1 MAVKLSKAFA
11 VFDNDEYLP
20 LDDLQVT
27 LTRENTS
34 EDGTYTLCLWM
45 YLLKNNRHPG
55 VIIRQSTSSIQSL
68 PFLSLDND
76 LRLVLHPLVQTESS
90 ELDVLADQS
99 CPVEKWV
106 HVGCEIGHNIARLHI
121 DGVVTGEKAISFPSC
136 DETVEPVKLSGGD
149 GQNRGGFVQAYA
161 HHVCVLP
168 QPSVTNHYVKNP
180 PLELSLDGSTG
191 GSEDHELEEGGD
203 GVWSVVGGKASC
215 RRNFALDVVLLD
227 ALGRAIHK
235 DIELVAS
242 LVYADTGYL
251 VEKPKDDAEAPLLT
265 TFDGVEFPSTERPI
279 KLVHGRASF
288 KLKISQL
295 SSKCDNRLFRV
306 CFESPNIPKFPF
318 LRVFSRPIR
327 CVSRNRNSRTPSAPW
342 KRSFAAVYP
351 VDGTTL
357 PSAAEDRPETL
368 RANESNGM
376 AAPKFQPSKAPRIG
390 DDKLPSRFPMP
401 ADKTPEGSVISKGA
415 DGLVG
420 SQRMAPPP
428 APATCSRPAP
438 ASVYKAMDKKQ
449 RPENRKSFPAFMN
462 SSCGEK
468 AFSDYVVFKYCLET
482 IHSRAAFLRALV
494 VSKTEE
500 ELHEFAGRVSQYTG
514 CQHNGYQVLIAKK
527 LLREGEDIWRQV
539 SHDGYSAPWPSLMS
553 KVEESFYNISGQSKR
568 RFTSKDI
575 EFIQQNCGTG
585 SATTTREQFDR
596 LWQWLYPVAMTV
608 ATPQVRKTWE
618 SVTPKW
624 IEGMVSR
631 KEAEELLRGVDG
643 IPKTGNFILRFA
655 SSRSWPH
662 PDAGALV
669 ASYVTDDLRINHRLL
684 NLDTR
689 TCGDDTDGKQQHHSL
704 SELLVLQPE
713 LVRPLR

>member
-55 VIIRQSTSSIQSL
+55 VIIRQVSLLFSSHELKRVCAMFLCMQSTSSIQSL

-376 AAPKFQPSKAPRIG
+376 AAP
-390 DDKLPSRFPMP
+390 
-401 ADKTPEGSVISKGA
+401 
-415 DGLVG
+415 
-420 SQRMAPPP
+420 
-428 APATCSRPAP
+428 
-438 ASVYKAMDKKQ
+438 
-449 RPENRKSFPAFMN
+449 N
-462 SSCGEK
+462 SCGEK

-689 TCGDDTDGKQQHHSL
+689 TW
-704 SELLVLQPE
+704 
-713 LVRPLR
+713 

>member
-55 VIIRQSTSSIQSL
+55 VIIRQVSLLFSSHELKSVCAMFLCIQSTSSIQSL

-351 VDGTTL
+351 VDGTNL

-376 AAPKFQPSKAPRIG
+376 AAP
-390 DDKLPSRFPMP
+390 
-401 ADKTPEGSVISKGA
+401 
-415 DGLVG
+415 
-420 SQRMAPPP
+420 
-428 APATCSRPAP
+428 
-438 ASVYKAMDKKQ
+438 
-449 RPENRKSFPAFMN
+449 N
-462 SSCGEK
+462 SCGEK
-468 AFSDYVVFKYCLET
+468 AFSDYMVFKYCLET

-553 KVEESFYNISGQSKR
+553 KLEESFYNISGQSKR

-585 SATTTREQFDR
+585 NATTTREQFDR

-643 IPKTGNFILRFA
+643 IPKTGSFILRFA

-689 TCGDDTDGKQQHHSL
+689 TW
-704 SELLVLQPE
+704 
-713 LVRPLR
+713 